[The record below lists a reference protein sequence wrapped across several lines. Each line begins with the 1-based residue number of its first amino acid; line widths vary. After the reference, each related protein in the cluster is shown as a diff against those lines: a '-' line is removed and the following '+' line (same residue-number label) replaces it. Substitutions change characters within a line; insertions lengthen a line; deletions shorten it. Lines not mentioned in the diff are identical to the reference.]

1 MAFITIANF
10 TINTNQITDIEQ
22 GINSNTSNK
31 VYLSNGR
38 SYLLSD
44 KDLDRVFDVIYDNHN
59 PSKR

>member
-1 MAFITIANF
+1 MAFITIQNF

-22 GINSNTSNK
+22 GINSNTSNR

-59 PSKR
+59 QSKR